1 MNLARLVVLALLGTG
16 IAGAVFAV
24 PLEGRYTDTK
34 HRFSLL
40 PPPGWTVNQNL
51 IPHYAVL
58 VEPQARPEE
67 EAATIGT
74 YGEPVHVMTLE
85 AYVKSTRAEI
95 AKQKGLTVYGEKKIT
110 LGGEPA
116 YSWRM
121 HVNVPGQAAHEN
133 RQVVCLRGPQALTL
147 TLTTLPEAMKKYD
160 AMFDKVVASF
170 QWEPGAVVMPGT
182 SIYAGKPKS
191 GRNPQPIKLP
201 TNTNKD
207 TSKKP
212 TQKRKLN
219 SDY

>member
-1 MNLARLVVLALLGTG
+1 MSLARLGMMAILGMG
-16 IAGAVFAV
+16 MAAAVCAM
-24 PLEGRYTDTK
+24 PLDGRYTDME

-74 YGEPVHVMTLE
+74 YGEPVRAMTLD
-85 AYVKSTRAEI
+85 AYIKSTRAEI
-95 AKQKGLTVYGEKKIT
+95 AKQKGLTIYGEKKLT

-121 HVNVPGQAAHEN
+121 HVNVAGQPAHEN

-147 TLTTLPEAMKKYD
+147 TLTTLPASIKKYD
-160 AMFDKVVASF
+160 AAFDKVLASF
-170 QWEPGAVVMPGT
+170 RWEPGAVTMPGT
-182 SIYAGKPKS
+182 SIYAGKPKGGS
-191 GRNPQPIKLP
+191 NPQPVKLP
-201 TNTNKD
+201 TNTTKHTPNKR
-207 TSKKP
+207 S
-212 TQKRKLN
+212 N
-219 SDY
+219 